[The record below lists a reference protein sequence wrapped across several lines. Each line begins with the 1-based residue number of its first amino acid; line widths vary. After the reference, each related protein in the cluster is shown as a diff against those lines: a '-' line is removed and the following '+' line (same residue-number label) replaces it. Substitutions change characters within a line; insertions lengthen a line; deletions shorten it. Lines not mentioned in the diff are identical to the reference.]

1 MLDAIFLIV
10 EIDNFLC
17 YNVFNFKSSEEK
29 VLSKKVLITRD
40 STSDLPAE
48 IIEKYNIKTVP
59 LGITLGD
66 KTYRDGVDIN
76 PDFIYEYHKEH
87 GILPK
92 TSAANIAEMVDF
104 FAPLAE
110 EGNAIVH
117 FTISSKMSSTYQN
130 SLIAAE
136 DFEDIYVVDTA
147 NLSTGEALLI
157 MKAAELA
164 EEGKSAKEIYDEI
177 TSLVNFVDASFVID
191 NLEYLHKGGRCSAL
205 AALGANL
212 LKLKPCI
219 QVKDGSMG
227 VCKKYRGRFM
237 QTLEEYVNDRL
248 GDYSDIDLDR
258 VFVTHA
264 GCDEE
269 IVTGVVNLV
278 KEAAPFKEVIV
289 SRAGCTISSHCGK
302 DTLGVLFIRKSPLQ

>member
-1 MLDAIFLIV
+1 M
-10 EIDNFLC
+10 
-17 YNVFNFKSSEEK
+17 
-29 VLSKKVLITRD
+29 SKKVLITRD
-40 STSDLPAE
+40 STSDLPLD

-66 KTYRDGVDIN
+66 KNYRDGVDID
-76 PDFIYEYHKEH
+76 PDFIYKYHEEH
-87 GILPK
+87 GVLPK

-104 FAPLAE
+104 FAPFVE
-110 EGNAIVH
+110 EGYSIVH

-130 SLIAAE
+130 SLLAAE
-136 DFEDIYVVDTA
+136 DFEDVYVVDTA

-164 EEGKSAKEIYDEI
+164 SEGKTAKEIFNTVSALAPY
-177 TSLVNFVDASFVID
+177 VDASFVID

-219 QVKDGSMG
+219 QVKDGTMG
-227 VCKKYRGRFM
+227 VCKKYRGRYI

-248 GDYSDIDLDR
+248 ADIDNIDLDR

-264 GCDEE
+264 GCDDE
-269 IVTGVVNLV
+269 IVNTVKALV
-278 KEAAPFKEVIV
+278 EKGANFKEIIV
-289 SRAGCTISSHCGK
+289 SRAGCTVSSHCGRN
-302 DTLGVLFIRKSPLQ
+302 TLGVLYLRKTPLE